1 MIVISKMI
9 TYHVLAL
16 IHSITLGEHMAQ
28 CGLHDFT
35 NKKRKTK
42 KGNNAI
48 KGWSVK
54 AKWYVYEMIGKISQ
68 DEQSIICKKWE
79 AMNRK
84 LCAVARQ
91 VDDVVGDDEGDE
103 AFKMD
108 KAMLYAAE

>member
-16 IHSITLGEHMAQ
+16 IHSITLGEHDMAR

-42 KGNNAI
+42 KGDNAI

-54 AKWYVYEMIGKISQ
+54 AKWYEKSVFIYSFFEFLDLTGSHF
-68 DEQSIICKKWE
+68 DSAECPPDVIIE
-79 AMNRK
+79 
-84 LCAVARQ
+84 L
-91 VDDVVGDDEGDE
+91 
-103 AFKMD
+103 
-108 KAMLYAAE
+108 